1 MNEGQA
7 AIEGFAALLM
17 RLRAGGITNIA
28 LLKAV
33 EATPRMDF
41 VPPQFLDAVWSEGTV
56 PLECGSF
63 LEGAD
68 LCVKLL
74 DLLDIREGQR
84 ILDVGTG
91 SGYLAAIMGRLCE
104 RVVSVDRYR
113 TLTEAAHRRFSKLGI
128 NNIVTR
134 QVDGSNGLVGEGTF
148 DRILVSAAFDSMP
161 RVFVE
166 HLVSDGI
173 MLAPITRDDGNVVLA
188 RLRKIGSRFEREDL
202 FEVPYLPLVA
212 GQAAVL

>member
-1 MNEGQA
+1 MSEGQA

-17 RLRAGGITNIA
+17 RLRAEGITNIA

-33 EATPRMDF
+33 EATPRVDF
-41 VPPQFLDAVWSEGTV
+41 VPAQFTDAVWSERTI
-56 PLECGSF
+56 PLDCGAF

-74 DLLDIREGQR
+74 DLLDIKEGQR
-84 ILDVGTG
+84 ILEVGTG

-104 RVVSVDRYR
+104 RVVSIDRYR
-113 TLTEAAHRRFSKLGI
+113 TLTEAAHRRFSRLGLD
-128 NNIVTR
+128 NIVTR
-134 QVDGSNGLVGEGTF
+134 QADGRRGLAGEGTF
-148 DRILVSAAFDSMP
+148 DRILVTAAFDAMP
-161 RVFVE
+161 RQFVD

-173 MLAPITRDDGNVVLA
+173 MLAPIMQDDGSVVLA
-188 RLRKIGSRFEREDL
+188 RLTKIGSRFEREDL